1 MEMMAKVTLV
11 REAPQGLLAADATVR
26 MVLMLHL
33 TPQGR
38 VDGAAWDHSAAPW
51 PVTRTSAAGAAEL
64 DQLIRFGTSWGLRN
78 AAGDDDPLSG
88 LDIGLVRP
96 GEMITLRAA
105 DGSAAQFR
113 IVAVEPGLDP

>member
-51 PVTRTSAAGAAEL
+51 PVTRTPSWTLPRSGVPAEL
-64 DQLIRFGTSWGLRN
+64 TPIR
-78 AAGDDDPLSG
+78 LS
-88 LDIGLVRP
+88 
-96 GEMITLRAA
+96 
-105 DGSAAQFR
+105 SS
-113 IVAVEPGLDP
+113 